1 LQGAAQA
8 PARQADTSERMRER
22 PQGALKIAAV
32 EVWRVQG
39 HVQQLVGV
47 NRQDHAD
54 PIDIYDEYRP
64 KPYHETGPGH
74 MESRPISANYLK
86 IKTDQGLEGRYGPV
100 DSEAA
105 HVINAQLKPYLIG
118 KDPLAVEKL
127 WDEMFRSNRH
137 SRAGHYMMAISSID
151 CALWDL
157 RGRYFQAP
165 VYRLLGGPTRP
176 KAQVY
181 GSCLGFTVEKGKA
194 GPRAAE
200 LKRQG
205 FNHQKWFMAYGPGD
219 GPEGLVKNVDM
230 VRELREAVGDDVQL
244 MFDAYSSWDLN
255 YAVAWAKQVEQYRPA
270 WIEEITNVDKID
282 SFVELSRATSI
293 PVATG
298 EHFYTRWD
306 VLNFLRADAIKIVQ
320 ADPEWCGGVSELVKI
335 CALGSAFDVHVMPH
349 GHGLLAA
356 MHVVA
361 SQSPMTCPQVEY
373 LINKMQTYY
382 HFETNPPKPVD
393 AYLELP
399 EAPGFATELDMSK
412 VEKQGLFEAS

>member
-1 LQGAAQA
+1 
-8 PARQADTSERMRER
+8 MRER
-22 PQGALKIAAV
+22 PQGALKISAV

-39 HVQQLVGV
+39 HAEELVGV
-47 NRQDHAD
+47 NDQRQVNAL
-54 PIDIYDEYRP
+54 DIYDEYRP
-64 KPYHETGPGH
+64 KEYHETGPGH
-74 MESRPISANYLK
+74 MEVRPVSANYVK
-86 IKTDQGLEGRYGPV
+86 IKTDQDLEGRYGPV

-105 HVINAQLKPYLIG
+105 HVINAQLKPYLMG

-137 SRAGHYMMAISSID
+137 SRAGHYMMAISALD

-205 FNHQKWFMAYGPGD
+205 YNHQKWFMAYGPGD
-219 GPEGLVKNVDM
+219 GPEGLMKNVEL
-230 VRELREAVGDDVQL
+230 VKELREAVGDDVDL
-244 MFDAYSSWDLN
+244 MFDAYAGWDLN
-255 YAVAWAKQVEQYRPA
+255 YAIAWAQRVEQYHPA
-270 WIEEITNVDKID
+270 WIEEATHVDKLE
-282 SFVELSRATSI
+282 SFVELGRATSI

-306 VLNFLRADAIKIVQ
+306 VTNFLREDAIKIVQ

-335 CALGSAFDVHVMPH
+335 CAIGSAFDVHVMPH

-356 MHVVA
+356 LHVVA

-382 HFETNPPKPVD
+382 HFETNPPKPVN
-393 AYLELP
+393 AYLDLP
-399 EAPGFATELDMSK
+399 EGPGFGTELDTSK
-412 VEKQGLFEAS
+412 VEKQALFEST